1 MSSKIEIKRLSF
13 DTIFRLLFFGFLFSF
28 VPFFIILGV
37 LSLFGIGGT
46 SFTFDGQVISG
57 IPALIYSPFIG
68 LFITLIFTAIFGI
81 FICFGLWL
89 FSKLRPFVV
98 RYISISNRHD

>member
-1 MSSKIEIKRLSF
+1 MSSKIEIKRLTL
-13 DTIFRLLFFGFLFSF
+13 DTIFRLLFIGFLFSL
-28 VPFFIILGV
+28 VPFFIIFGV

-46 SFTFDGQVISG
+46 SFTFDNQVISG

-81 FICFGLWL
+81 FISFGLWL
-89 FSKLRPFVV
+89 FSKLKPFPV
-98 RYISISNRHD
+98 RYISLSNRHD